1 MKDLIRI
8 LLISAGVIVLIA
20 LLVYL
25 DTGDANTTAKTEGE
39 TEQSATEMMGT
50 PLTEDELV
58 ESVEEFLAIYHQLY
72 FITLDDSP
80 AAETD
85 DAIILSFLT
94 ETMNDKNK
102 LEGLMSR
109 ITPLSSHPNL
119 MIAAN
124 GTALQAGV
132 GQLITAHNNFIT
144 YLRGVDSSNVNISE
158 FQYQYTLLQTESK
171 DAFLMIA
178 EGSSS
183 LNLAYFDFT
192 AGMGDD
198 RPVLIGTASQDR
210 LLSEIDRLFGEIF
223 VEHEEWRK
231 ETSNVNTP
239 VYIVEQWKDWIRDLG
254 PTKP

>member
-1 MKDLIRI
+1 
-8 LLISAGVIVLIA
+8 VVIA

-25 DTGDANTTAKTEGE
+25 DGGDANTTPAP
-39 TEQSATEMMGT
+39 EQKEPSAMEMMGT

-58 ESVEEFLAIYHQLY
+58 EAVEEFLAIYHQLY

-109 ITPLSSHPNL
+109 IAPLSSHPNL

-124 GTALQAGV
+124 GTALQAGA
-132 GQLITAHNNFIT
+132 GQLITAHNSFIT
-144 YLRGVDSSNVNISE
+144 FLRGVNSNNVNISE

-198 RPVLIGTASQDR
+198 RPVLIGTASQER
-210 LLSEIDRLFGEIF
+210 LLSEINRLFGEIF
-223 VEHEEWRK
+223 IEHEEWRK
-231 ETSNVNTP
+231 ETGNVNTP
-239 VYIVEQWKDWIRDLG
+239 VYIVEQWRDWIKDLG
-254 PTKP
+254 PVKP